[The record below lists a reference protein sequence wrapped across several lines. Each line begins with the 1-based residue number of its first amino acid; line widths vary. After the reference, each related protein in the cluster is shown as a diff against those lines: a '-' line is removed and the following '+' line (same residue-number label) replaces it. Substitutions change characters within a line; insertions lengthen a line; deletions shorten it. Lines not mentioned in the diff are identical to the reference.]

1 MIGASEGVS
10 GRFVALGVARSS
22 DGLFA
27 GLAGTWIVVAGSLS
41 GSPTN
46 ANAPTDSAT
55 ARTMPATARPMMV
68 SVRFMRTNLPG
79 RVITAG

>member
-1 MIGASEGVS
+1 MGSPMGVFEGV
-10 GRFVALGVARSS
+10 GPCDGLGVAWSS
-22 DGLFA
+22 DGLFE
-27 GLAGTWIVVAGSLS
+27 GLVGTWIVVAGSLS

-68 SVRFMRTNLPG
+68 SVRFMGRTYLD
-79 RVITAG
+79 A